1 MKPLAAVVVA
11 ALLLLSLGVVR
22 ARRQHQRED
31 APARAAQGSGQ
42 GGGACDLGAGPCTR
56 AVGDAELT
64 LELSPT
70 PVRTMR
76 ELAVRARLVRGGA
89 PVDGAEVRVSF
100 DMVSM
105 NMGKNEAVL
114 QAAGEGRYQGGA
126 VLVRCSSGERDW
138 IATAVVRRDGAEQ
151 RAEFPLQVAE

>member
-11 ALLLLSLGVVR
+11 ALLLLSLGVVW
-22 ARRQHQRED
+22 ARWQHRRED
-31 APARAAQGSGQ
+31 APARAAQAAGQ
-42 GGGACDLGAGPCTR
+42 GGACDLGAGPCTR

-64 LELSPT
+64 LELSPM

-76 ELAVRARLVRGGA
+76 ELAVRARLARGGA

-114 QAAGEGRYQGGA
+114 QAAGDGRYQGGA

-138 IATAVVRRDGAEQ
+138 IATAVVRRGGAEQ